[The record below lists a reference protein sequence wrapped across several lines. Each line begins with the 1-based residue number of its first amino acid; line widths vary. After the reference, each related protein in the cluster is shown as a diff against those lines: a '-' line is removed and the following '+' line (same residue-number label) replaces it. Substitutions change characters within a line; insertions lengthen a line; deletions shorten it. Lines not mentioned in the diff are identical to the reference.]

1 VNTSKQGLEI
11 RPVRMR
17 ERFLSTF
24 LTFLYFRRT
33 DGVSFPMVSG
43 LPGLIVVI
51 PYLALSPVFFTKWR
65 ERKKYLFYFI
75 TLGQRVVGV
84 LDLRKDVRTLYIH
97 ILAVSP
103 DYRRIGIAAY
113 ALNQAE
119 AIATKL
125 HKEALELSV
134 LKNNTPALRLYM
146 RHGYSIKEEKR
157 RSFIL
162 RKQIIKP

>member
-1 VNTSKQGLEI
+1 
-11 RPVRMR
+11 
-17 ERFLSTF
+17 
-24 LTFLYFRRT
+24 
-33 DGVSFPMVSG
+33 MVSG
-43 LPGLIVVI
+43 FLGLIVVI

-65 ERKKYLFYFI
+65 ERKKYFFYFI
-75 TLGQRVVGV
+75 TLGRQVVGV
-84 LDLRKDVRTLYIH
+84 LDLRKDVRTLYIY

-103 DYRRIGIAAY
+103 DYRRIGIATY

-134 LKNNTPALRLYM
+134 LKQNTPALRLYM
-146 RHGYSIKEEKR
+146 RHGYSVKEEKR

-162 RKQIIKP
+162 RKQIIKR